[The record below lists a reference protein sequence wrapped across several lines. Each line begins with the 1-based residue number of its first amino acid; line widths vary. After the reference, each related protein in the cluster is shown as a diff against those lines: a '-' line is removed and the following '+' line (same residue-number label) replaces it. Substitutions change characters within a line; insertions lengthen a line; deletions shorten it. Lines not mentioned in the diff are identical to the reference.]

1 MCSPRLQV
9 VICAA
14 VLSRSGRVLLSRAF
28 TALSRNRMEGYLQSF
43 PKLVGPDSQHT
54 FIETESIRYVYQPME
69 SIYVLLITNK
79 QSNIMEDLESLR
91 LFAKLLPEYC
101 GGQSEEHL
109 SARVFE
115 LLFAV
120 DELLTH
126 GGYREHVTLQQI
138 KTFTEMDSHEEK
150 LQKIIM
156 ESKMSQAR
164 DEARRKASDIDH
176 QKAALKQAQA
186 MAGGGGGGAGR
197 YSSYGSENA
206 PSRDSYNDR
215 GSSHGRDD
223 SRSESTA
230 APKKPAESA
239 ASSSSSSSSKSAG
252 KVKGMQ
258 LSKGKK
264 TEDFMA
270 QLGKEEK
277 LAPAT
282 GKVGPIGSGASA
294 ASSSVPA
301 AKQSVRVLVEEKV
314 HCVLDREGGIKKLAI
329 TGEIKLS
336 IFDPLDSK
344 IVIQTTGALQEKDG
358 FKSRLHPKI
367 DKKAWT
373 TDGALGLG
381 DATKSFPVGSENAP
395 IILKWRKE
403 SSSESDV
410 PLSINFWPN
419 VENGSSVV
427 SVEYSAANC
436 GEIVLQ
442 NVLIQIP
449 CASREP
455 PEVSNIEGEFK
466 FDSKK
471 QMLSWRIPQIT
482 SENQSGSL
490 EFSIPEVDPDSFFP
504 IEVSFDSG
512 STLSRIGIVGVVQ
525 AENPEQEVEFHADT
539 SMSVEKYTIE

>member
-1 MCSPRLQV
+1 MSPSLCLLSSPYRLQV

-101 GGQSEEHL
+101 GGQSEEHC
-109 SARVFE
+109 STRVFE

-176 QKAALKQAQA
+176 QKAAARQAAA
-186 MAGGGGGGAGR
+186 MAGGSK

-215 GSSHGRDD
+215 GPSHGRDD
-223 SRSESTA
+223 SRSEMGA
-230 APKKPAESA
+230 APTKKPE
-239 ASSSSSSSSKSAG
+239 SSSSSSSASKSA
-252 KVKGMQ
+252 VKIKRMQ

-282 GKVGPIGSGASA
+282 GKVGPIGGSSA
-294 ASSSVPA
+294 ASSAPA
-301 AKQSVRVLVEEKV
+301 AKQSVRVVVDEKV

-336 IFDPLDSK
+336 IFDPADSK

-373 TDGALGLG
+373 SDGALGLG

-410 PLSINFWPN
+410 PLTLNFWPN

-436 GEIVLQ
+436 GEIALQ
-442 NVLIQIP
+442 NVLVQIP

-455 PEVSNIEGEFK
+455 PEVTNIEGEFK
-466 FDSKK
+466 FDAKK

-482 SENQSGSL
+482 PENQSGSL

-512 STLSRIGIVGVVQ
+512 ATLSRMGIVGVVQ